1 MWCEKLNRELV
12 VPEGWFV
19 VTAGLVV
26 VGDWSW
32 KVPGVLRKDPEGFS
46 PVALYNWG
54 SDVGTFWCVIRRFV
68 DVEAG
73 I

>member
-19 VTAGLVV
+19 VTDGLALP
-26 VGDWSW
+26 GDWSW
-32 KVPGVLRKDPEGFS
+32 KEPGGVFG
-46 PVALYNWG
+46 PVTLYNWG
-54 SDVGTFWCVIRRFV
+54 SDVGSFWCVIRRFV
-68 DVEAG
+68 DVGAG